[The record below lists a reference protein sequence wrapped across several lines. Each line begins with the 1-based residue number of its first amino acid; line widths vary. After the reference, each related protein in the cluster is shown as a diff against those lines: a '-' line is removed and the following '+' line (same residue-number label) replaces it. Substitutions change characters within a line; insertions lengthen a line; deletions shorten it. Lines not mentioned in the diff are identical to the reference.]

1 MNKILI
7 ANRGEIAVR
16 IIRACKEMNIKT
28 VAVYSEADREALH
41 TKLADEAVCIGP
53 ANSKQSYLNIKNL
66 IEAANITKTVNAA
79 TKQIEDSIH
88 PGFGF
93 LSESSQFAK
102 ICEESNIKFI
112 GPRPEVIDLLG
123 NKSNSKELMKKEG
136 IPVIPGSDGS
146 IKDLK
151 QAILVCED
159 IGYPVLLKAAA
170 GGGGKGIR
178 LVNSFEELEKNY
190 NIVKQEAK
198 NSFNDDEIYIEKYIK
213 EPRHI
218 EIQILADEHG
228 NIVHLGERD
237 CTIQRNHQKL
247 IEETPSTIIDEK
259 LRNKMGNIAVKVAKI
274 AGYTNCGTVEF
285 LVDHDKNFYFMEMN
299 TRIQVE
305 HGITEM
311 RTGIDLVK
319 EQIRIAA
326 GEKLKFKQKEI
337 EFRGHSIECRI
348 NAENPS
354 KNFMPSPG
362 KINEINLPGG
372 NGIRVD
378 TAIYNGYTVPSN
390 YDSMLAKIIAYGAN
404 RNEALSKMKRALEEL
419 VIDGIETNRD
429 FLFEII
435 KNPNFIREKF
445 DTSFIEKEMFKGDK

>member
-28 VAVYSEADREALH
+28 VAVYSEVDKDALH
-41 TKLADEAVCIGP
+41 TRLADEAICIGP
-53 ANSKQSYLNIKNL
+53 ASPKQSYLNIKNI
-66 IEAANITKTVNAA
+66 IEAASITKA
-79 TKQIEDSIH
+79 DSIH

-93 LSESSQFAK
+93 LSENSQFAK

-112 GPRPEVIDLLG
+112 GPTSKVIDLLG
-123 NKSNSKELMKKEG
+123 NKSNSKEMMKKEG
-136 IPVIPGSDGS
+136 VPVIPGSDGS

-151 QAILVCED
+151 QAILICEK
-159 IGYPVLLKAAA
+159 IGYPVLLKASA

-178 LVNSFEELEKNY
+178 QVNSFEELETNY

-198 NSFNDDEIYIEKYIK
+198 NAFNDSEIYIEKFIQN
-213 EPRHI
+213 PRHV

-228 NIVHLGERD
+228 NVVHLGERD
-237 CTIQRNHQKL
+237 CTIQRNHQKV
-247 IEETPSTIIDEK
+247 IEETPSTIIDDK
-259 LRNKMGNIAVKVAKI
+259 LRSKMGNAAIKAAKA
-274 AGYTNCGTVEF
+274 AGYTSCGTVEF
-285 LVDHDKNFYFMEMN
+285 LVDKDKNFYFMEMN

-305 HGITEM
+305 HPITEM

-326 GEKLKFKQKEI
+326 GEELKFKQKEI
-337 EFRGHSIECRI
+337 EFKGHSMECRI

-362 KINEINLPGG
+362 KINEMNLPGG

-378 TAIYNGYTVPSN
+378 TAIYSGYTIPAN
-390 YDSMLAKIIAYGAN
+390 YDSMIAKIIVFGTN
-404 RNEALSKMKRALEEL
+404 RNEAISKMKRALEEL
-419 VIDGIETNRD
+419 VIDGVETNRD
-429 FLFEII
+429 FLFDII
-435 KNPNFIREKF
+435 RNPDFIRGNF
-445 DTSFIEKEMFKGDK
+445 DTSFIEKSILKGEKKNK